1 MGRCWHLAEAHYKTW
16 RAASQLSSFFFILFY
31 LFSARLHLGASNF
44 FRVDLDGWSDQEWER
59 ERNGGEKKV
68 SVMLMMTMMMRRR
81 TTFATGIKTK
91 YIYMVYLSINK
102 DKERANRRD
111 WGIWR
116 RSKKKMRRSS
126 SSWDVTGSFI
136 IGRWSAAAGDIE
148 SSSSSLGI
156 AFDSVGDEE

>member
-1 MGRCWHLAEAHYKTW
+1 
-16 RAASQLSSFFFILFY
+16 
-31 LFSARLHLGASNF
+31 
-44 FRVDLDGWSDQEWER
+44 
-59 ERNGGEKKV
+59 
-68 SVMLMMTMMMRRR
+68 MMTMMMRRR

-126 SSWDVTGSFI
+126 SS
-136 IGRWSAAAGDIE
+136 
-148 SSSSSLGI
+148 
-156 AFDSVGDEE
+156 